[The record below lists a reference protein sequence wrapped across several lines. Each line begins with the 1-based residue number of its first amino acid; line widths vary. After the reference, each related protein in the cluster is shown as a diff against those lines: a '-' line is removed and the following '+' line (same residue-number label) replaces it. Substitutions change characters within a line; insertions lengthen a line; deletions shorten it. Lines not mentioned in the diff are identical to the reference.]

1 MNTVL
6 SVASLN
12 ELAKQVLE
20 ERLGVVSVAGEVR
33 SLARPASGHLYFQLK
48 DDRAE
53 VRCALFR
60 GNAARLGFALE
71 NGDAVIV
78 HGSVTLYTARGDYQI
93 VVNRV
98 ELAGDGRLAALF
110 EALKKKLLAE
120 GLFDAARKRSLPAW
134 PRRVLVITSA
144 TGAALHDVE
153 VTLIRRLPWL
163 QIHLLPVAVQG
174 ETAAAEL
181 TAAVGSIQPDSADV
195 VLLVR
200 GGGSMSD
207 LWPFNDE
214 ALARAIVA
222 CPVPIISGVGHEIDF
237 SISDFVAD
245 VRAATP
251 TAAAELATP
260 ITLSSLRSRTEALM
274 HRLEQ
279 RHQAHWRA
287 LSQRVDEYSLR
298 LNRVVRHGMSPVAAR
313 RLIRA
318 QAALPAAARQLMQ
331 TPRQRLA
338 ALERRLHNAHPRRAL
353 VAQQQRN
360 ARLHTRLTLALSRHL
375 AARHQRAIRLLDRL
389 EPARWQPRWHG
400 LTQQIAARHQQHL
413 ARLRQHL
420 AQQRQRVA
428 ALAAMLDALAP
439 TRVLDRGYTVVQLA
453 DGHVPSGTELQ
464 AALNTAAPVAL
475 TLRFAD
481 RPVGLDA
488 FPQE

>member
-1 MNTVL
+1 MNSVL
-6 SVASLN
+6 SVTSLN

-20 ERLGVVSVAGEVR
+20 TGIGRVQVAGEIR
-33 SLARPASGHLYFQLK
+33 SLSRPSSGHVYFQLK

-60 GNAARLGFALE
+60 NSAQRLRIELN
-71 NGDAVIV
+71 NGDAVV
-78 HGSVTLYTARGDYQI
+78 VQGMVSMYTPRGDFQLI
-93 VVNRV
+93 ASHI

-120 GLFDAARKRSLPAW
+120 GLFDAARKRPLPAW

-174 ETAAAEL
+174 DTAAAEL
-181 TAAVGSIQPDSADV
+181 TAAVTCIQPDSADV

-214 ALARAIVA
+214 ALARAIAA
-222 CPVPIISGVGHEIDF
+222 CPVPVISGVGHEIDF

-260 ITLSSLRSRTEALM
+260 ITRSSLRSRTEALA
-274 HRLEQ
+274 HRLDQ
-279 RHQAHWRA
+279 RSQAQWRA

-298 LNRVVRHGMSPVAAR
+298 LNRVVRHGFSPAAAR
-313 RLIRA
+313 RLMTA
-318 QAALPAAARQLMQ
+318 QAALPVALGRILQPQ
-331 TPRQRLA
+331 RQRLA
-338 ALERRLHNAHPRRAL
+338 ALERRLNNAHPRRAL

-360 ARLHTRLTLALSRHL
+360 ARLHARLTLALSRQL
-375 AARHQRAIRLLDRL
+375 AARRQREIRLLDRL
-389 EPARWQPRWHG
+389 DPARWHPRWQG
-400 LTQQIAARHQQHL
+400 LAPQIDARRRQHL
-413 ARLRQHL
+413 ARLRQYL

-428 ALAAMLDALAP
+428 ALSAMLDALAP

-453 DGHVPSGTELQ
+453 DGHVPTGVELHT
-464 AALNTAAPVAL
+464 ALNTAAPVAL

-481 RPVGLDA
+481 RQIGLDA
-488 FPQE
+488 YPPE